1 MKVYVMT
8 VIVVGIMILFS
19 LAGIPTTSNQV
30 LTYFADTNTSS
41 VSSPVSV
48 SSGSNNSAFVPGSS
62 SSKQGT
68 IYWVVGIAI
77 FAIMAV
83 TNQITIGGF
92 SLRGSIESVVAGFIG
107 VIYVLF
113 VVDLLSI
120 LNLIASY
127 YGDNPLG
134 WAYWVSFAVIIPV
147 IAGYTI
153 SVIEFIKGGD

>member
-19 LAGIPTTSNQV
+19 LAGIPTTSNKV
-30 LTYFADTNTSS
+30 LTYFANTNTSS
-41 VSSPVSV
+41 IISPVSI
-48 SSGSNNSAFVPGSS
+48 SSGNNSSVFVPNNSS
-62 SSKQGT
+62 SSQGT
-68 IYWVVGIAI
+68 VYWIVGIAI

-92 SLRGSIESVVAGFIG
+92 SLRGSIESVIAGFIG
-107 VIYVLF
+107 VIYVFF
-113 VVDLLSI
+113 VIDLLSI

-127 YGDNPLG
+127 YGDSPLG

-153 SVIEFIKGGD
+153 SVIEFIRGND